1 VPETTTATVATFP
14 RCTYRLQLRSGVG
27 FAEAEAL
34 VPYVARLGASH
45 LYLAPPFT
53 ARAGSTHGYDVA
65 DATALDPALGGREG
79 FERMARAARAAGL
92 GVIIDIVP
100 NHMGIGPG
108 NPWWVDV
115 LRHGRGS
122 RFAGHFDID
131 FDRDPD
137 GKLVLPTLGAPLE
150 EVLAK
155 GELELKDGGKELAL
169 YYYDAP
175 FPLAPGSARAS
186 APAGTTRRRRAGCW
200 TRNITASPSGAR
212 ASAATTAA
220 SSTSARSRA
229 CGSSWPTCS
238 RPATR

>member
-1 VPETTTATVATFP
+1 MPDATTVATTTTFP

-27 FAEAEAL
+27 FAEAERL
-34 VPYVARLGASH
+34 VPYLARLGASH

-53 ARAGSTHGYDVA
+53 ALEGSTHGYDVA
-65 DATALDPALGGREG
+65 DANELDPTLGGREG

-92 GVIIDIVP
+92 GVIVDIVP

-137 GKLVLPTLGAPLE
+137 GRLVLPTLGAPLE
-150 EVLAK
+150 EVLGK
-155 GELELKDGGKELAL
+155 GELELKEKDGEGLAL
-169 YYYDAP
+169 FYYDAP
-175 FPLAPGSARAS
+175 FPLAPGALRGRAR
-186 APAGTTRRRRAGCW
+186 R
-200 TRNITASPSGAR
+200 
-212 ASAATTAA
+212 
-220 SSTSARSRA
+220 
-229 CGSSWPTCS
+229 
-238 RPATR
+238 